1 MEMKVD
7 QSNNSEINNF
17 DGFHDQIEE
26 LSGEEGEGEE
36 EDKLNISSM
45 SILAPFSESV
55 AAVIKSPVRKM
66 MVSYSTKL
74 ETKWGGNAKH
84 TKCNNLSAI

>member
-1 MEMKVD
+1 MNVD

-17 DGFHDQIEE
+17 DGFHDQSEE
-26 LSGEEGEGEE
+26 LSGEEGEGDEE

-45 SILAPFSESV
+45 SILAPFSETV

-66 MVSYSTKL
+66 MVSYRTKL
-74 ETKWGGNAKH
+74 ETRWGKNAKH
-84 TKCNNLSAI
+84 TKSNNLSAI

>member
-1 MEMKVD
+1 MD

-74 ETKWGGNAKH
+74 ENKWGGNAKH
-84 TKCNNLSAI
+84 TKYNNISAI